1 MGWHNYFMEKDYS
14 KWHKKKEILNRRD
27 DIDTI
32 FFREKEVWWVALG
45 VNIGFEQDG
54 KGEEFRRPI
63 LILKKFNKFVVL
75 AVPLT
80 TRIKKHKY
88 YVFCDL
94 IEDKLPRMAIIS
106 QIRLIDTRRFIDK
119 LGVANNDSF
128 TQIKNAIKAML

>member
-1 MGWHNYFMEKDYS
+1 MKKDYKKWHN
-14 KWHKKKEILNRRD
+14 KKEILNDRK

-45 VNIGFEQDG
+45 ANIGFEQDG

-88 YVFCDL
+88 YVSCDL
-94 IEDKLPRMAIIS
+94 TEDKLPRMAIIS

-119 LGVANNDSF
+119 LGVAGDNSF

>member
-1 MGWHNYFMEKDYS
+1 MEKDYS

-80 TRIKKHKY
+80 TRIKKNKY
-88 YVFCDL
+88 YVSCNL
-94 IEDKLPRMAIIS
+94 MEDKILRMAIIS

>member
-1 MGWHNYFMEKDYS
+1 MEKDYS